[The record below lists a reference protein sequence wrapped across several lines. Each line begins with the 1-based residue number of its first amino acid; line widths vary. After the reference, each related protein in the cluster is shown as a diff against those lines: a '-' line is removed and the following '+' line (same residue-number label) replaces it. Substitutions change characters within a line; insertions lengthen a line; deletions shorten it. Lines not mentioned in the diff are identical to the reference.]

1 MFCRKCG
8 TKNPDD
14 ARFCRNCGT
23 PMSSGPSVNGGGS
36 VNGGQNGNPTPPPM
50 GQPGA
55 MPRKPKGKRNGAMI
69 AIVAVVVVALVA
81 SAVFFTRVIG
91 IGGRSYEDTIED
103 MVDAMNDADIEEF
116 FDLIPKEVVIYALE
130 QEGYTGSKKEL
141 LEQAHELLQNEWN
154 DSLGSN
160 LISAAV
166 DVDYEIQDAQDV
178 KGDELKS
185 LKEEYKEAGVRVSA
199 AKNVSVKFTIT
210 ALGFSQDTVE
220 NIPLIKIRGS
230 WYLDVESLGML

>member
-69 AIVAVVVVALVA
+69 AIVAVVGSIDCFSSIFYPGNWNWWQKL
-81 SAVFFTRVIG
+81 RRYDRRY
-91 IGGRSYEDTIED
+91 GGC
-103 MVDAMNDADIEEF
+103 
-116 FDLIPKEVVIYALE
+116 
-130 QEGYTGSKKEL
+130 
-141 LEQAHELLQNEWN
+141 NE
-154 DSLGSN
+154 
-160 LISAAV
+160 
-166 DVDYEIQDAQDV
+166 
-178 KGDELKS
+178 
-185 LKEEYKEAGVRVSA
+185 
-199 AKNVSVKFTIT
+199 
-210 ALGFSQDTVE
+210 
-220 NIPLIKIRGS
+220 
-230 WYLDVESLGML
+230 

>member
-1 MFCRKCG
+1 
-8 TKNPDD
+8 
-14 ARFCRNCGT
+14 
-23 PMSSGPSVNGGGS
+23 
-36 VNGGQNGNPTPPPM
+36 
-50 GQPGA
+50 
-55 MPRKPKGKRNGAMI
+55 
-69 AIVAVVVVALVA
+69 
-81 SAVFFTRVIG
+81 
-91 IGGRSYEDTIED
+91 
-103 MVDAMNDADIEEF
+103 MNDADIEEF
-116 FDLIPKEVVIYALE
+116 FDLIPKEVVVYALE

-160 LISAAV
+160 LISTAV

>member
-23 PMSSGPSVNGGGS
+23 PMSSGPSVNGGSS

-69 AIVAVVVVALVA
+69 AIVAVVVVALIA

-116 FDLIPKEVVIYALE
+116 FDLIPKEVVVYALE

-160 LISAAV
+160 LISTAV

-220 NIPLIKIRGS
+220 KLLTLLEVLNA
-230 WYLDVESLGML
+230 

>member
-69 AIVAVVVVALVA
+69 AIVAVVVVALIA

-116 FDLIPKEVVIYALE
+116 FDLIPKEVVVYALE

-160 LISAAV
+160 LISTAV

-210 ALGFSQDTVE
+210 ALGFSQDTV
-220 NIPLIKIRGS
+220 PLIKIRGS

>member
-23 PMSSGPSVNGGGS
+23 PMSSGPSVNGGSS

-81 SAVFFTRVIG
+81 SAYMHWSRKDIPDLRRNFWSRHMNCYRMNGTIHWEVI
-91 IGGRSYEDTIED
+91 
-103 MVDAMNDADIEEF
+103 
-116 FDLIPKEVVIYALE
+116 
-130 QEGYTGSKKEL
+130 
-141 LEQAHELLQNEWN
+141 
-154 DSLGSN
+154 
-160 LISAAV
+160 
-166 DVDYEIQDAQDV
+166 
-178 KGDELKS
+178 
-185 LKEEYKEAGVRVSA
+185 
-199 AKNVSVKFTIT
+199 
-210 ALGFSQDTVE
+210 
-220 NIPLIKIRGS
+220 
-230 WYLDVESLGML
+230 

>member
-36 VNGGQNGNPTPPPM
+36 VNGGQIREIRHRRRWDSRERCR
-50 GQPGA
+50 
-55 MPRKPKGKRNGAMI
+55 RKPKGKRNGAMI
-69 AIVAVVVVALVA
+69 AIVAVVVVALIA

-103 MVDAMNDADIEEF
+103 MVDAMNDADIEAF
-116 FDLIPKEVVIYALE
+116 FDLIPKEVVVYALE

-199 AKNVSVKFTIT
+199 AK
-210 ALGFSQDTVE
+210 
-220 NIPLIKIRGS
+220 
-230 WYLDVESLGML
+230 

>member
-36 VNGGQNGNPTPPPM
+36 VNGGQNGKPTPPPM

-69 AIVAVVVVALVA
+69 AIVAVVVVALIA

-103 MVDAMNDADIEEF
+103 MVDAMNDADIEAF
-116 FDLIPKEVVIYALE
+116 FDLIPKEVVVYALE

-166 DVDYEIQDAQDV
+166 DVEYEIQDAQDV

-210 ALGFSQDTVE
+210 ALGFS
-220 NIPLIKIRGS
+220 
-230 WYLDVESLGML
+230 

>member
-36 VNGGQNGNPTPPPM
+36 MNGGQSGNPTPPPM
-50 GQPGA
+50 GQPGT

-69 AIVAVVVVALVA
+69 AIVAVVVVALIA

-116 FDLIPKEVVIYALE
+116 FDLIPKEVVVYALE

-185 LKEEYKEAGVRVSA
+185 LKEEYKKAGVRV
-199 AKNVSVKFTIT
+199 
-210 ALGFSQDTVE
+210 
-220 NIPLIKIRGS
+220 
-230 WYLDVESLGML
+230 

>member
-36 VNGGQNGNPTPPPM
+36 VNGGQNGNLTPPPV
-50 GQPGA
+50 GQPGT

-69 AIVAVVVVALVA
+69 AIVAVVVVALIA

-116 FDLIPKEVVIYALE
+116 FDLIPKEVVVYALE

-160 LISAAV
+160 LISTAV

-220 NIPLIKIRGS
+220 KLLTLLEVLNA
-230 WYLDVESLGML
+230 

>member
-36 VNGGQNGNPTPPPM
+36 MNGGQSGNPTPPPM
-50 GQPGA
+50 GQPGT
-55 MPRKPKGKRNGAMI
+55 MLRKPKGKRNGAMI
-69 AIVAVVVVALVA
+69 AIVAVVVVALIA

-154 DSLGSN
+154 DSLVSN

-178 KGDELKS
+178 KGDE
-185 LKEEYKEAGVRVSA
+185 
-199 AKNVSVKFTIT
+199 
-210 ALGFSQDTVE
+210 
-220 NIPLIKIRGS
+220 
-230 WYLDVESLGML
+230 

>member
-69 AIVAVVVVALVA
+69 AIVAVVVVALIA

-103 MVDAMNDADIEEF
+103 MVDAMNDADIEAF
-116 FDLIPKEVVIYALE
+116 FDLIPKEVVVYALE

-166 DVDYEIQDAQDV
+166 DVEYEIQDAQDV

-185 LKEEYKEAGVRVSA
+185 LKHRDTDMKS
-199 AKNVSVKFTIT
+199 SF
-210 ALGFSQDTVE
+210 LCFSCD
-220 NIPLIKIRGS
+220 IRKTFAF
-230 WYLDVESLGML
+230 Y

>member
-69 AIVAVVVVALVA
+69 AIVAVVVVALIA

-103 MVDAMNDADIEEF
+103 MVDAMNDADIEAF
-116 FDLIPKEVVIYALE
+116 FDLIPKEVVVYALE

-160 LISAAV
+160 LVSAAV

-185 LKEEYKEAGVRVSA
+185 LKEEYEEAGVRVSA

-210 ALGFSQDTVE
+210 ALGYGREHTAD
-220 NIPLIKIRGS
+220 
-230 WYLDVESLGML
+230 

>member
-69 AIVAVVVVALVA
+69 AIVAVVVVALIA

-103 MVDAMNDADIEEF
+103 MVDAMNDADIEAF
-116 FDLIPKEVVIYALE
+116 FDLIPKEVVVYALE

-166 DVDYEIQDAQDV
+166 DVEYEIQDAQDV

-210 ALGFSQDTVE
+210 ALGFSQDTV
-220 NIPLIKIRGS
+220 
-230 WYLDVESLGML
+230 

>member
-220 NIPLIKIRGS
+220 KLLTLLEVLNA
-230 WYLDVESLGML
+230 

>member
-1 MFCRKCG
+1 MDHR
-8 TKNPDD
+8 
-14 ARFCRNCGT
+14 RER
-23 PMSSGPSVNGGGS
+23 VVGS

-55 MPRKPKGKRNGAMI
+55 MPRKPKGKCNGAMI
-69 AIVAVVVVALVA
+69 AIVAVVVVALIA

-116 FDLIPKEVVIYALE
+116 FDLIPKEVVVYALE

-160 LISAAV
+160 LISTAV

-178 KGDELKS
+178 KSDELKS

-199 AKNVSVKFTIT
+199 AKNVSVKIYHHCTWIQPGYGREHT
-210 ALGFSQDTVE
+210 AD
-220 NIPLIKIRGS
+220 
-230 WYLDVESLGML
+230 

>member
-36 VNGGQNGNPTPPPM
+36 MNGGQNGKPTPPPM
-50 GQPGA
+50 GQPGT

-69 AIVAVVVVALVA
+69 AIVAVVVVALIA

-103 MVDAMNDADIEEF
+103 MVDAMNDADIEAF
-116 FDLIPKEVVIYALE
+116 FDLIPKEVVVYALE

-141 LEQAHELLQNEWN
+141 LERAHELLQNEWN

-166 DVDYEIQDAQDV
+166 DV
-178 KGDELKS
+178 
-185 LKEEYKEAGVRVSA
+185 
-199 AKNVSVKFTIT
+199 
-210 ALGFSQDTVE
+210 
-220 NIPLIKIRGS
+220 
-230 WYLDVESLGML
+230 

>member
-23 PMSSGPSVNGGGS
+23 PMSSGPSVNGGSS

-116 FDLIPKEVVIYALE
+116 FDLIPKEVVVYALE

-160 LISAAV
+160 LISTAV

-199 AKNVSVKFTIT
+199 AKKC
-210 ALGFSQDTVE
+210 
-220 NIPLIKIRGS
+220 
-230 WYLDVESLGML
+230 

>member
-69 AIVAVVVVALVA
+69 AIVAVVVVALIA

-103 MVDAMNDADIEEF
+103 MVDAMNDADIEAF
-116 FDLIPKEVVIYALE
+116 FDLIPKEVVVYALE

-185 LKEEYKEAGVRVSA
+185 SERRVQGGWCQS
-199 AKNVSVKFTIT
+199 I
-210 ALGFSQDTVE
+210 GCQE
-220 NIPLIKIRGS
+220 R
-230 WYLDVESLGML
+230 

>member
-1 MFCRKCG
+1 MTCLHVSMATAF
-8 TKNPDD
+8 N
-14 ARFCRNCGT
+14 
-23 PMSSGPSVNGGGS
+23 
-36 VNGGQNGNPTPPPM
+36 
-50 GQPGA
+50 
-55 MPRKPKGKRNGAMI
+55 
-69 AIVAVVVVALVA
+69 AVHQI
-81 SAVFFTRVIG
+81 FDHF
-91 IGGRSYEDTIED
+91 DQW
-103 MVDAMNDADIEEF
+103 EER
-116 FDLIPKEVVIYALE
+116 LE
-130 QEGYTGSKKEL
+130 QIIMRHGTIQDL
-141 LEQAHELLQNEWN
+141 LNTAHELLQNEWN

-160 LISAAV
+160 LISTAV

>member
-55 MPRKPKGKRNGAMI
+55 MPHKPKGKRNGAMI
-69 AIVAVVVVALVA
+69 AIVAVVVVALIA

-103 MVDAMNDADIEEF
+103 MVDAMNDADIEAF
-116 FDLIPKEVVIYALE
+116 FDLIPKEVVVYALE

-160 LISAAV
+160 LVSAAV

-210 ALGFSQDTVE
+210 ALGFSQDTGRE
-220 NIPLIKIRGS
+220 HTA
-230 WYLDVESLGML
+230 D

>member
-8 TKNPDD
+8 AKNPDD
-14 ARFCRNCGT
+14 AKFCSKCGA
-23 PMSSGPSVNGGGS
+23 PMSSGMSMNSGGS
-36 VNGGQNGNPTPPPM
+36 ANGGQNGNPTPMP

-55 MPRKPKGKRNGAMI
+55 MPRKPKGKRNGAVI
-69 AIVAVVVVALVA
+69 AIVVVLVVVLLA
-81 SAVFFTRVIG
+81 STIFVGRMLG
-91 IGGRSYEDTIED
+91 IGGRSYEKTIDE
-103 MVDAMNDADIEEF
+103 MVDAMNDADIEAF
-116 FDLIPKEVVIYALE
+116 FKLIPKDVIIYALE

-141 LEQAHELLQNEWN
+141 LEQAHELIQNEWN

-166 DVDYEIQDAQDV
+166 DISYEIQDAEDI

-185 LKEEYKEAGVRVSA
+185 LKEEYKEAGVKVSA
-199 AKNVSVKFTIT
+199 AKNVSVKFTIE
-210 ALGFSQDTVE
+210 AFGYSQDSVE

-230 WYLDVESLGML
+230 WYLDIESLGML

>member
-69 AIVAVVVVALVA
+69 AIVAVVVVALIA

-116 FDLIPKEVVIYALE
+116 FDLIPKEVVVYALE

-160 LISAAV
+160 LIGAAV

-199 AKNVSVKFTIT
+199 AKNVSCKLQSLHLDSAGYGREHT
-210 ALGFSQDTVE
+210 AD
-220 NIPLIKIRGS
+220 
-230 WYLDVESLGML
+230 

>member
-23 PMSSGPSVNGGGS
+23 PMSSGPSVNDGGS

-55 MPRKPKGKRNGAMI
+55 MPRKPKGKRNGVMI
-69 AIVAVVVVALVA
+69 AIVAVVVVALIA

-103 MVDAMNDADIEEF
+103 FLSLVPYFIESVEHCEVFYEGWVYSERYELIENTMVLTNDQFI
-116 FDLIPKEVVIYALE
+116 KY
-130 QEGYTGSKKEL
+130 GY
-141 LEQAHELLQNEWN
+141 
-154 DSLGSN
+154 D
-160 LISAAV
+160 
-166 DVDYEIQDAQDV
+166 D
-178 KGDELKS
+178 
-185 LKEEYKEAGVRVSA
+185 
-199 AKNVSVKFTIT
+199 
-210 ALGFSQDTVE
+210 
-220 NIPLIKIRGS
+220 
-230 WYLDVESLGML
+230 